1 MTDGAL
7 VKRIFEAFDP
17 EKTGTI
23 DLFFL
28 GEIIYAYGIRTTND
42 ICLRLGQVKTE
53 GKSFAEFDEVLE
65 KVNAV
70 KKTTDEILESE
81 FYSFPEFI

>member
-1 MTDGAL
+1 MTDDAL

-28 GEIIYAYGIRTTND
+28 GEIIYAYGISTNND
-42 ICLRLGQVKTE
+42 ICFRLGQVKTE
-53 GKSFAEFDEVLE
+53 GKSFAEFDAVLE

-81 FYSFPEFI
+81 FYSFSEFI

>member
-1 MTDGAL
+1 
-7 VKRIFEAFDP
+7 
-17 EKTGTI
+17 
-23 DLFFL
+23 
-28 GEIIYAYGIRTTND
+28 
-42 ICLRLGQVKTE
+42 LRLGQVKTE

-81 FYSFPEFI
+81 FYSFSEFI

>member
-1 MTDGAL
+1 MTDDAL

-28 GEIIYAYGIRTTND
+28 GEIIYAYGISTTND
-42 ICLRLGQVKTE
+42 ICLHLGQVKTE
-53 GKSFAEFDEVLE
+53 GKSFSEFDEVLE

-81 FYSFPEFI
+81 FYSFSEFI